1 MIDTIWPPNFEDC
14 ADPKYIVLIQ
24 SLRGAVRSG
33 HLPVG
38 EKLPPVRELA
48 WQLGITP
55 GTVARA
61 YKLAVEEGLLET
73 TVGRGTFVADGRP
86 ETVLPPEPLLSLSQ
100 AEDLDM
106 RAVRVPD
113 VGQDQI
119 IRKAMTRVA
128 ARSEMSYLSCPTSAT
143 DLHARQAVVDWVGPD
158 VAGRFTAED
167 VVLAV
172 GAQNASVT
180 ALQCCLHGAHP
191 VILTEAVTFPGVRH
205 AGRLLRAEVI
215 GVEMDAHGMRPE
227 KLEEALRRHGGQV
240 LVTSVQAHSPT
251 AIKVPL
257 ERRQEIAAIARRYN
271 LQIIEDDCHALGPA
285 DTPSYRALCPD
296 RAWYIG
302 SLTKSVSAALRF
314 GYLVAPEGSAQTARH
329 VAQSMFYGLPQPL
342 LDICADLIQS
352 GQADEIRQRV
362 EKFINKRVQLAVNV
376 LGSWDIRWRPFV
388 PFIWLKLPQGW
399 RGSTFVRACDAEGI
413 RIKSADEYVLADER
427 APNAVRIALAP
438 EVSEAD
444 LQAALETMS
453 EMLSKPLQHAPT

>member
-1 MIDTIWPPNFEDC
+1 MIDTIWPPKFEGGP
-14 ADPKYIVLIQ
+14 DPKYIVLIQ

-33 HLPVG
+33 QLPVG

-86 ETVLPPEPLLSLSQ
+86 EAVLPAEPLLSVIQS
-100 AEDLDM
+100 EDLDM

-113 VGQDQI
+113 VGQDQV
-119 IRKAMTRVA
+119 IRSVMAAVA
-128 ARSEMSYLSCPTSAT
+128 AESGPSYLSCPNSAT
-143 DLHARQAVVDWVGPD
+143 DLPARQAVVNWIGDD
-158 VAGRFTAED
+158 LAGRFGADD
-167 VVLAV
+167 VVLTM
-172 GAQNASVT
+172 GAQNAAVT

-205 AGRLLRAEVI
+205 AGRLLRAEVV
-215 GVEMDAHGMRPE
+215 GVEMDAHGMKPE

-240 LVTSVQAHSPT
+240 LVTSAQAHSPT
-251 AIKVPL
+251 AIHVPL
-257 ERRQEIAAIARRYN
+257 DRRQEIASLARRYN

-296 RAWYIG
+296 RAWYVG

-314 GYLVAPEGSAQTARH
+314 GYLVAPDGSAQTARH
-329 VAQSMFYGLPQPL
+329 VAQSMFYGLPQPM
-342 LDICADLIQS
+342 LDLCAELIQS
-352 GQADEIRQRV
+352 GQAQQIRDRIAGFTQ
-362 EKFINKRVQLAVNV
+362 KRVQMAVNV
-376 LGSWDIRWRPFV
+376 LGSWDIRWRPHV

-413 RIKSADEYVLADER
+413 RIKSADEYVLADGQ

-438 EVSEAD
+438 EVSDAD
-444 LQAALETMS
+444 LLGALETMS
-453 EMLSKPLQHAPT
+453 DLLAKPLQHSVV

>member
-1 MIDTIWPPNFEDC
+1 MIDTIWPPNFDGC
-14 ADPKYIVLIQ
+14 TDPKYIVLIQ

-33 HLPVG
+33 QLPVG

-48 WQLGITP
+48 WQMGITP

-73 TVGRGTFVADGRP
+73 TVGRGTFVADSRP
-86 ETVLPPEPLLSLSQ
+86 ETVLPPEPLISVSQ
-100 AEDLDM
+100 TGDLDL

-113 VGQDQI
+113 VGQDRV
-119 IRKAMTRVA
+119 IRNVMTRVA
-128 ARSEMSYLSCPTSAT
+128 SESGTSYLACASSAT
-143 DLHARQAVVDWVGPD
+143 DLLARQAVVNWIGPD
-158 VAGRFTAED
+158 VAGRIAADD
-167 VVLAV
+167 VVLTL
-172 GAQNASVT
+172 GAQNACVT

-215 GVEMDAHGMRPE
+215 GVEMDEHGMRPE

-240 LVTSVQAHSPT
+240 LVTSAQAHSPT
-251 AIKVPL
+251 AIHVPL
-257 ERRQEIAAIARRYN
+257 ERRQEIAALARRYN

-314 GYLVAPEGSAQTARH
+314 GYLVAPDGNAQTARH
-329 VAQSMFYGLPQPL
+329 VAQSMFYGLPQPM
-342 LDICADLIQS
+342 LDMCAELIQS
-352 GQADEIRQRV
+352 GQAQKVRDSIVQFTQR
-362 EKFINKRVQLAVNV
+362 RVQLAVNV

-399 RGSTFVRACDAEGI
+399 RGSTFVRVCDAEGI
-413 RIKSADEYVLADER
+413 RIKSADEYVLADGQ

-438 EVSEAD
+438 DVPEAE
-444 LQAALETMS
+444 LRLALETMS
-453 EMLSKPLQHAPT
+453 ELLAKPLQHAPV